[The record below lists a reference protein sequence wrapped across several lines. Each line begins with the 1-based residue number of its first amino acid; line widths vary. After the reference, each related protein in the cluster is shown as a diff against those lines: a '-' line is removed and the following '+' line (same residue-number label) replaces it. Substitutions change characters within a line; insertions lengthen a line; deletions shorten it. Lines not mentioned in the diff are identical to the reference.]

1 MEKLTFK
8 EYIKPSKVILRG
20 FIIWIGLN
28 FIILFFTYTD
38 DLDEIYVSSSDTQLY
53 CINIINS
60 EPDHTF
66 WPFVNYINKSVYF
79 EKLPPP
85 PSERNIVDLYRKEEY
100 EKKEIFYFY
109 GIFHGYDFSEFL
121 VYTFGFIL
129 FYFLI
134 KSFKYLSK

>member
-38 DLDEIYVSSSDTQLY
+38 DL
-53 CINIINS
+53 
-60 EPDHTF
+60 
-66 WPFVNYINKSVYF
+66 
-79 EKLPPP
+79 
-85 PSERNIVDLYRKEEY
+85 
-100 EKKEIFYFY
+100 
-109 GIFHGYDFSEFL
+109 
-121 VYTFGFIL
+121 
-129 FYFLI
+129 I